1 MKKIIY
7 KFIAVVI
14 AVMILFCS
22 CDSNNS
28 ETTTEYFGKENK
40 QICQEYITVLEDY
53 ALLVENLFS
62 PSFENDINSGKFKSP
77 NPNLEYE
84 WFNMIVDSLN
94 GLDEPNISSFG
105 YALKDIN
112 SDGITELILLR
123 EDYFVLAVFTLDS
136 DKVQLLDAYWYKHIG
151 MILESGELLTLT
163 TSSANIYE
171 YNIQTLSAQSTEL
184 SVVKTFGENENGY
197 YEVVDTEIT
206 ILDEQSFNSVLSQY
220 PNISSDER
228 KSYMISNGLQFI
240 AL

>member
-1 MKKIIY
+1 
-7 KFIAVVI
+7 
-14 AVMILFCS
+14 MILFCS

-28 ETTTEYFGKENK
+28 ETAIEYFGEENK

-53 ALLVENLFS
+53 ALFVESLFS
-62 PSFENDINSGKFKSP
+62 SSFQMDINSGKFKSP

-112 SDGITELILLR
+112 GDGITELILLR

-136 DKVQLLDAYWYKHIG
+136 DKAQLLDAYWYKHRG

-171 YNIQTLSAQSTEL
+171 YNIQEL
-184 SVVKTFGENENGY
+184 SNHSAELSTVKTFGENEKGY
-197 YEVVDTEIT
+197 YEVVDTETT
-206 ILDEQSFNSVLSQY
+206 ILDEKSFNGVLSKY

-228 KSYMISNGLQFI
+228 KSYMISNGIQFI
-240 AL
+240 EL